1 MSQEFLYYR
10 ELFNIFD
17 AYTSPKLKRV
27 MDSQNV
33 SYILDSKGRPM
44 TTRAAINKALGMAA
58 EETPNDFPGFQ
69 A

>member
-1 MSQEFLYYR
+1 MSDKFLYYR
-10 ELFNIFD
+10 DLFNIFD

-33 SYILDSKGRPM
+33 AYILDSKGRPM
-44 TTRAAINKALGMAA
+44 TTRAAIDKALGMST
-58 EETPNDFPGFQ
+58 EETPDEFPGFQ

>member
-1 MSQEFLYYR
+1 MGDKFLYYR
-10 ELFNIFD
+10 DLFNIFD

-33 SYILDSKGRPM
+33 AYILDSKGRPM
-44 TTRAAINKALGMAA
+44 TTRAAIDKALGMSA
-58 EETPNDFPGFQ
+58 EETPDEFPGFQ